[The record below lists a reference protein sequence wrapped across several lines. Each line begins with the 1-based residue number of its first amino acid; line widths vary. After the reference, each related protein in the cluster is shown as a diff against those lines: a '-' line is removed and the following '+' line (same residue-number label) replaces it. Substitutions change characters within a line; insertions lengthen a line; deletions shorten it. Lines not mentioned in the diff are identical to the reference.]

1 MLSYILLYFLSQV
14 LFVINNIEVALKLK
28 RENSNCF
35 DGVMIR
41 GLALSAVDCEF
52 EHRSSQIKG

>member
-41 GLALSAVDCEF
+41 LALSAVDCEF